1 MVKRNSKLCWQLCVF
16 EINIQPIFLS
26 VHYKVSLALFQ
37 INVLFCTQT
46 HTHNLLS
53 PYNGTEFTWFWC
65 LSHCI
70 GYLIGKL
77 SSRKSVSLV
86 FLSFLLFFFW
96 SWIPESSL
104 FFIDISMSICIILVQ
119 VLFKRHGCLDFTDE
133 AFLTHRR
140 HSLTENLLFFWLL
153 PSSSMALEHQV
164 KSGVVHVALG
174 MGTPRP
180 HVPKRFVSLFW
191 QVA

>member
-1 MVKRNSKLCWQLCVF
+1 MILVF
-16 EINIQPIFLS
+16 ITLYWISNWETLLQGRVFL
-26 VHYKVSLALFQ
+26 
-37 INVLFCTQT
+37 
-46 HTHNLLS
+46 
-53 PYNGTEFTWFWC
+53 WC
-65 LSHCI
+65 S
-70 GYLIGKL
+70 
-77 SSRKSVSLV
+77 SVSCC
-86 FLSFLLFFFW
+86 SF
-96 SWIPESSL
+96 SGVESLRAL

-180 HVPKRFVSLFW
+180 HVPKRFVSLF
-191 QVA
+191 